1 MVDDIVSRSTKIDHK
16 ASVVESP
23 VMPNIG
29 SAAFDFAEY
38 IIKNNNN
45 NNNFMAPFYGWGS
58 TSLYISVPSIV
69 RQHTSSY
76 SK

>member
-38 IIKNNNN
+38 IIKKQQQQQQQLYGSFLWMGF
-45 NNNFMAPFYGWGS
+45 NFFVYFC
-58 TSLYISVPSIV
+58 TINCETTHQLIF
-69 RQHTSSY
+69 
-76 SK
+76 